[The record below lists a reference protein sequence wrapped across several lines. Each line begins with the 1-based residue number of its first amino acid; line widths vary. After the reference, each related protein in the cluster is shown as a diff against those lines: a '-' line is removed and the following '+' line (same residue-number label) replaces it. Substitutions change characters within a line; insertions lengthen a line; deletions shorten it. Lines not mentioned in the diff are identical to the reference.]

1 MTVGVL
7 SKMTVVVIHTT
18 YFCYSSELFVIPAKA
33 GIQEV
38 FLSFNIREKNNIDS
52 CLRISGI
59 TENENNKE
67 KERKHWIP
75 NRVGDDSSNDIPH
88 LMRNPGSISFS
99 NMKRMN
105 PF

>member
-1 MTVGVL
+1 MNFRCL
-7 SKMTVVVIHTT
+7 IHT
-18 YFCYSSELFVIPAKA
+18 LFFIPHKPSLPLHTPYLSFRAIA

-52 CLRISGI
+52 PLLISGI

-75 NRVGDDSSNDIPH
+75 NQVGDDKLLLITD
-88 LMRNPGSISFS
+88 
-99 NMKRMN
+99 KR
-105 PF
+105 FQG